1 MSAVSIPTP
10 MTRASN
16 RTIACDPS
24 LGVFSNLSKR
34 VSSIS
39 LIWPMT
45 NRRRTMSRRSSA
57 KLFGGS
63 GPPSGA
69 TSSQRCAR
77 RRNVWKRFARARLK
91 VSTGQF
97 CRGSAGRAFGP
108 AIKKSPGDI
117 PRLSQCRLKPSVSR
131 RVRPHLAY
139 ARSVEPSKWRDG
151 AIAADLPAVLT
162 RQSAYAT
169 LAVGFDRE
177 VSDIVPPSYFF
188 EGAPTVGKK
197 LPAPLEGELSEGAII
212 SFLGTREGAALV

>member
-1 MSAVSIPTP
+1 MWFGETFYKRRLP
-10 MTRASN
+10 
-16 RTIACDPS
+16 
-24 LGVFSNLSKR
+24 LSPGCWWR
-34 VSSIS
+34 G
-39 LIWPMT
+39 PE
-45 NRRRTMSRRSSA
+45 
-57 KLFGGS
+57 KLE
-63 GPPSGA
+63 PPSPSWCEQAVVDVDPVAAPPPRFAKRKSAALGSA
-69 TSSQRCAR
+69 SRARAR

-151 AIAADLPAVLT
+151 AIAADSPAVLT